1 MNGPKIIVE
10 LLISPLEAI
19 HIFLPTNEKNE
30 KTISNY
36 LRGRNIR
43 WGIFRGARGGGFG
56 VGRFKRGAELEHNH
70 FGNIRMVPKQQV
82 DRKNKLG
89 VFYGLKNYFLNSSH
103 VFFFFS
109 CFV

>member
-1 MNGPKIIVE
+1 LLDSSGKFQTTNKKIE
-10 LLISPLEAI
+10 STQSE
-19 HIFLPTNEKNE
+19 EKKFE

-43 WGIFRGARGGGFG
+43 WGVFRGARGGGFG